1 MPSTND
7 RFKRGLDLVNQ
18 ALAKLEELGLF
29 VLSVDLNSSVPRV
42 EVQRSPACENLSA
55 VFGGYKNDANRRVLE
70 MQTSMEGC
78 QVFWQQAA

>member
-18 ALAKLEELGLF
+18 ALTKLEEMGLF
-29 VLSVDLNSSVPRV
+29 VLSVDLNSATPRV
-42 EVQRSPACENLSA
+42 EVQCSPACENLSA
-55 VFGGYKNDANRRVLE
+55 VFGGYKNEANRRVLE